1 MKRPWYKIID
11 FYRLTG
17 LTLLWISSWLFML
30 PSKAN
35 IQTPFF
41 NNIWGELLTVLGIS
55 KNQTIAAQ
63 QTPDLISGLIALL
76 VITIL
81 QLRGILS
88 VAIPKSE
95 KTEKENPGLYTV
107 MNIFSIIV
115 HTLFFTMLVKIFVFP
130 NNGTSTILQNLQ
142 ANIAV
147 TIFTAITI
155 AGMIFGAQS
164 IAKILMI
171 LFVLVSMFKNIN
183 FVNSTLGP
191 WGFVA
196 MITATCGFYLEF
208 CFDSFNRHNLLL
220 DLNFFLGKYNN
231 LQLMAQEEF
240 SELKKLKDSKE
251 LVERG
256 NK

>member
-1 MKRPWYKIID
+1 
-11 FYRLTG
+11 
-17 LTLLWISSWLFML
+17 
-30 PSKAN
+30 
-35 IQTPFF
+35 
-41 NNIWGELLTVLGIS
+41 
-55 KNQTIAAQ
+55 
-63 QTPDLISGLIALL
+63 
-76 VITIL
+76 
-81 QLRGILS
+81 
-88 VAIPKSE
+88 
-95 KTEKENPGLYTV
+95 

-155 AGMIFGAQS
+155 AGMIFGVQS

-208 CFDSFNRHNLLL
+208 CFDGFNRHNLLL

>member
-1 MKRPWYKIID
+1 
-11 FYRLTG
+11 
-17 LTLLWISSWLFML
+17 ML
-30 PSKAN
+30 PSKAD

-41 NNIWGELLTVLGIS
+41 NNIWGELITIFGIS
-55 KNQTIAAQ
+55 QNHTITAQ
-63 QTPDLISGLIALL
+63 QTPDLLSGLIALL

-81 QLRGILS
+81 QFRGILS
-88 VAIPKSE
+88 VTIPQ
-95 KTEKENPGLYTV
+95 TENTKNENRVLYTV
-107 MNIFSIIV
+107 INIFSIIV

-147 TIFTAITI
+147 TIFTAVTI

-164 IAKILMI
+164 IAKILML
-171 LFVLVSMFKNIN
+171 LFVLISMFKNIN

-196 MITATCGFYLEF
+196 MSAATCGFYLEF
-208 CFDSFNRHNLLL
+208 CFDSFNRRNLLL

-231 LQLMAQEEF
+231 LQIMAQEEF
-240 SELKKLKDSKE
+240 SELKKLKDAKE
-251 LVERG
+251 LAERG
-256 NK
+256 KK